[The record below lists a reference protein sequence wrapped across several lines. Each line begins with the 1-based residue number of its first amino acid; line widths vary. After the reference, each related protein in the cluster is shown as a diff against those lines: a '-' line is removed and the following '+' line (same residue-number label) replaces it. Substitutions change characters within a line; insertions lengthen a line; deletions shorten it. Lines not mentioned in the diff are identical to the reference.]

1 MRRVGVWERD
11 EGLFD
16 SLTKE
21 LKTDTTER
29 TVLFRGRHP
38 AELAIGTL
46 DLLVVSPR
54 ATGWAGAA
62 SVNCRLILLPGSAA
76 PLARGLRVEEAVSYG
91 TGAKNTI
98 TLSSLEGDTLCL
110 AIQRELVTVN
120 GGVVERQELVLP
132 YPAGQNPD
140 LFMAR
145 VGALLLLHGEGHVMN
160 RAITPQTDTGHGQT
174 TG

>member
-1 MRRVGVWERD
+1 MQRVGIWERD

-16 SLTKE
+16 ALAKQ
-21 LKTDTTER
+21 LKTDTSER
-29 TVLFRGRHP
+29 TELFRGRHP

-91 TGAKNTI
+91 TGPKNTI
-98 TLSSLEGDTLCL
+98 TLSSLEANTLCL
-110 AIQRELVTVN
+110 AIQRELVTVS

-132 YPAGQNPD
+132 YPAGQDPD

-145 VGALLLLHGEGHVMN
+145 VGALLLLRGEQCV
-160 RAITPQTDTGHGQT
+160 IK
-174 TG
+174 